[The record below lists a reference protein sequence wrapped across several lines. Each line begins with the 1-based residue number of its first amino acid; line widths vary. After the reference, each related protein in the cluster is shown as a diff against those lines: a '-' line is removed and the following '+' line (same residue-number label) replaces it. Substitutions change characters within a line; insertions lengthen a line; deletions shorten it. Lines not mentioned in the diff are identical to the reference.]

1 MHSGKVLIGNSGD
14 RVYLHDDKVVK
25 EAGVYPIKFKQQMDW
40 LTNCT
45 HPNFIKIRPLSDTSF
60 EMDKYPTWYDKICS
74 QPLIKSIDQLD
85 KLIHI
90 VNDFD
95 GYGADVDTRSY
106 LDKLEGRTGYKYDG
120 KFDAVSQWGFVHGDL
135 TISNILY
142 DKDFVFIDPRG
153 TEEQNYY
160 DHGKLMQSFTM
171 KYESHIYNERNRKY
185 LKFCKE
191 AENIMYEW
199 YDEYQLKFFLAVHLL
214 GAVPFFELNER
225 YELAG
230 MFLKKG
236 HELFDEL
243 EIKYT
248 K

>member
-120 KFDAVSQWGFVHGDL
+120 KFDAVSKWGFVHGDL
-135 TISNILY
+135 TVSNILY

-185 LKFCKE
+185 IKFCRE
-191 AENIMYEW
+191 AEKIMYEW

>member
-1 MHSGKVLIGNSGD
+1 MHTSKVLIGNSGD

-45 HPNFIKIRPLSDTSF
+45 HPNFIKIKPISETSF
-60 EMDKYPTWYDKICS
+60 EMDRYPTWYEKICN

-95 GYGADVDTRSY
+95 GYGADVNTRSY
-106 LDKLEGRTGYKYDG
+106 LDKLESRTGYKYDG
-120 KFDAVSQWGFVHGDL
+120 KFDAVSKWGFVHGDL
-135 TISNILY
+135 TVSNILY

-160 DHGKLMQSFTM
+160 DYGKLMQSFVM
-171 KYESHIYNERNRKY
+171 KYEAHIYNERNRKY

-191 AENIMYEW
+191 AEVIMYEW

-236 HELFDEL
+236 HELFNEL
-243 EIKYT
+243 EIKYI